1 MHPYIKPLQEQFRL
15 HADPEIAAGQAAY
28 MRDQFAFM
36 GIKTPLRRRLTITWY
51 KQSLPLPQ
59 ELPAIVKELWNLPER
74 EFQYAAIELAAAM
87 KKQWTVSLIR
97 LAEYMITHKSWW
109 DSVDAINTVITGP
122 YFRQFP
128 EQIPAVTGKWNAS
141 ANIWL
146 QRSSLMFQK
155 AYKARTD
162 TTLLSKYILHLA
174 SSEEF
179 FIQKAIGWALRE
191 YAKVNPA
198 WVKQFVQQHPLPA
211 LSKREALK
219 HCG

>member
-1 MHPYIKPLQEQFRL
+1 YSDCPFTTEKYTSVFYVAFILPHSLCFCYSELHASFLHSFIFLHRLSCITVNYFSICYTACPFTPTAKYFFSFGAMHPYIKPLQEQFRL

-109 DSVDAINTVITGP
+109 DSVDA
-122 YFRQFP
+122 
-128 EQIPAVTGKWNAS
+128 
-141 ANIWL
+141 
-146 QRSSLMFQK
+146 
-155 AYKARTD
+155 
-162 TTLLSKYILHLA
+162 
-174 SSEEF
+174 
-179 FIQKAIGWALRE
+179 
-191 YAKVNPA
+191 
-198 WVKQFVQQHPLPA
+198 
-211 LSKREALK
+211 
-219 HCG
+219 